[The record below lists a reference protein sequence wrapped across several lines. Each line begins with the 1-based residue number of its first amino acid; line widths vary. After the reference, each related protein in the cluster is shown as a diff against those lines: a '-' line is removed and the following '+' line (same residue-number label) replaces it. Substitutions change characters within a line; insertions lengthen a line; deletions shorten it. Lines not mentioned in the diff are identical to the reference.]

1 MNSTSKKN
9 PIPGENNS
17 KSLDGLTWNS
27 LASERMAWILL
38 SVVLSILVLT
48 NLAGLGNP
56 IVEAH
61 GFRQTQTAIT
71 AYYLKLNG
79 FKLDYETP
87 AVGYPWSIPFE
98 FPIYQYITALISKS
112 TSLPLT
118 NAGRLVSLVFT
129 LLSAFPIWQAL
140 KNLHFSKFT
149 RLLGLTL
156 FFSSPVYMFWSGTFM
171 IESAALFFTL
181 YFMYFTLNVLGGNK
195 STANLLGMG
204 VFLLLA
210 GLQKITTVLTPLV
223 ILGVVYVSQ
232 QGFRNIFK
240 NLGWTVKLVLA
251 LLIPLGLSYLWIRY
265 SDQVKSLNPIG
276 LKLTSAY
283 LSQWNY
289 GTLSQRLSSR
299 LWYDVIYYRNILKMS
314 GQFLGL
320 LTLIYYFKCSKNVP
334 QKKIIG
340 ISLSLFLAPFL
351 VFTNLHMVHSY
362 YQVSNSVFF
371 SLGLGIALAALLD
384 QAKTEK
390 ARRYL
395 HVLISLIIVSNLYF
409 YLKGSFK
416 DKVIGFDASN
426 NSVLALAKHI
436 KDHTPP
442 DRPVIWYGQD
452 WSSEGPFYAE
462 RRSLAIPAWVD
473 QLDPIIHM
481 ERYLKEAPSAI
492 VLCET
497 PGKESVRQ
505 AILDYAKNVPLV
517 SQTEVAKCEVFQ
529 FL

>member
-1 MNSTSKKN
+1 
-9 PIPGENNS
+9 
-17 KSLDGLTWNS
+17 
-27 LASERMAWILL
+27 MAWVLL
-38 SVVLSILVLT
+38 TAAVLIMVLT

-79 FKLDYETP
+79 FRLDYETP

-98 FPIYQYITALISKS
+98 FPIYQYITALVSKF
-112 TSLPLT
+112 TLLPLT

-181 YFMYFTLNVLGGNK
+181 CFMYFTINILGG
-195 STANLLGMG
+195 SRSFTNLLGLG

-210 GLQKITTVLTPLV
+210 GLQKITTVFTPLA
-223 ILGVVYVSQ
+223 ILGVAYISH
-232 QGFRNIFK
+232 QGFRNVFK
-240 NLGWTVKLVLA
+240 NLGWTLKLLLA
-251 LLIPLGLSYLWIRY
+251 LFIPLGLSYLWIRY
-265 SDQVKSLNPIG
+265 SDQAKSLNLIG
-276 LKLTSAY
+276 LKLTSAH

-289 GTLSQRLSSR
+289 GTLSQRLSSG

-320 LTLIYYFKCSKNVP
+320 LTLAYYFKYSKNVP
-334 QKKIIG
+334 QKKIVG
-340 ISLSLFLAPFL
+340 LSLSLFLAPFL

-362 YQVSNSVFF
+362 YQVSNSLFF

-384 QAKTEK
+384 EAKTEK
-390 ARRYL
+390 RRRYL
-395 HVLISLIIVSNLYF
+395 HILISLIIISNLYF

-416 DKVIGFDASN
+416 DKVIGVDASS
-426 NSVLALAKHI
+426 NSVLTLADFI

-442 DRPVIWYGQD
+442 DRPVIWYGLD
-452 WSSEGPFYAE
+452 WSSEGPFYSE
-462 RRSLAIPAWVD
+462 RRSLAVPAWVD

-492 VLCET
+492 VLCE
-497 PGKESVRQ
+497 PPEKESVRQ
-505 AILDYAKNVPLV
+505 AVLDYAKNVPLA

-529 FL
+529 FR